1 MVSSRLRQ
9 PDLFEEAARLFE
21 QAFFSAGRLPETEA
35 GTGILP
41 SLHGERDVIERRE
54 AEENIGDL
62 IGARHAG
69 GNALVHGEP
78 GHIASGEMDAAGIR
92 LQGTGN
98 VVDEGRF
105 AGAVG
110 ADQGMHLTGLDTEI
124 YVF

>member
-1 MVSSRLRQ
+1 
-9 PDLFEEAARLFE
+9 
-21 QAFFSAGRLPETEA
+21 LPETEA

-41 SLHGERDVIERRE
+41 PLHGQRDVIERRQ
-54 AEENIGDL
+54 AEEDIGDL

-78 GHIASGEMDAAGIR
+78 GHVAAGEMDAAGIR

-98 VVDEGRF
+98 VVDEGGF

-110 ADQGMHLTGLDTEI
+110 ADQGMHLAGLDTEI